1 MSILDPSAILAG
13 LMSRLGVTP
22 DAVQQA
28 MALVTDAHAALAE
41 IQAFKVGSTEA
52 MAYFVTRLDKIQ
64 TSLDRI
70 EATVK
75 TGNPPLFTGF
85 ALVEEK
91 NHAGPNGHS
100 G

>member
-28 MALVTDAHAALAE
+28 MALVTEAHAALAE
-41 IQAFKVGSTEA
+41 IQAFKAGSVEA

-75 TGNPPLFTGF
+75 STGNPPLFTGF
-85 ALVEEK
+85 VLEEK